1 MASPD
6 FTHWSAIKAP
16 RYGNAVTATAN
27 FAGDTNARKPLASGM
42 TPAWLLLDC
51 APVAIAT
58 RLAILFRQMTGAPI
72 RHCPSLQYQ
81 TPNVFYLYIFG
92 FTVALLVVNRAYGLY
107 DSLVSRSGL
116 REQRLSLEACMMAGL
131 ILAGALYLAR
141 QDSVSRAVV
150 TATILISAFL
160 LALRRG
166 IWRYITYKR
175 LAKGINTRNVLIVG
189 TGTAAV
195 AVSNHLQRISRLG
208 YVTKGFVR
216 TESDSYSSTENI
228 LGDTSEIR
236 RLVRQHFID
245 EIFVTGPCERGLIKS
260 LLIEASESGVDVRV
274 VPDLYDGIAWNA
286 PVEYVGQFPTLPLHR
301 RQIPV
306 LGLMMKRF
314 FDMAMS
320 SLAIIALSPILLTIA
335 LAVRL
340 DSEGPILYA
349 SQRIG
354 RKGRTFKCFKFRTM
368 VMDAE
373 ALKESLQHMNERD
386 GVLFKMSC
394 DPRVTRLG
402 SFLRK
407 YSLDELPQF
416 LNVLTGDMSI
426 VGPRPPL
433 AAEVS
438 QYELPH
444 LRRLDVLPGIT
455 GLWQVHAR
463 QDPSFDNYISLDT
476 AYVDNWSLWLDM
488 KIMTR
493 TFGVVLSGTGN

>member
-16 RYGNAVTATAN
+16 RYENSVSAASFGA
-27 FAGDTNARKPLASGM
+27 DREARKPLYSGM
-42 TPAWLLLDC
+42 TAMWMLLDC
-51 APVAIAT
+51 ATVAFAT
-58 RLAILFRQMTGAPI
+58 GLAILFREMTNVPLL
-72 RHCPSLQYQ
+72 HSTNLQYQ
-81 TPNVFYLYIFG
+81 TPSVFFLYIFG
-92 FTVALLVVNRAYGLY
+92 FAIVLLVVNRAYGLY

-116 REQRLSLEACMMAGL
+116 REQRLSVEACMMSGL

-150 TATILISAFL
+150 TATILTSALL

-166 IWRYITYKR
+166 IWRYITYRR
-175 LAKGINTRNVLIVG
+175 LAQGINTRNVLIVG

-208 YVTKGFVR
+208 YVCKGFVH
-216 TESDSYSSTENI
+216 TESDNYNSADNV
-228 LGDTSEIR
+228 LGDISEIR

-245 EIFVTGPCERGLIKS
+245 EIFVTGPCERGLIKR
-260 LLIEASESGVDVRV
+260 LLVEASESGVDVRV
-274 VPDLYDGIAWNA
+274 VPDLYDGIAWNQ

-301 RQIPV
+301 KQIPV

-314 FDMAMS
+314 FDIAMS
-320 SLAIIALSPILLTIA
+320 SLAIIALSPILLLIA
-335 LAVRL
+335 LVVRF
-340 DSEGPILYA
+340 DSEGPVLYP

-373 ALKESLQHMNERD
+373 ARKEALLHMNERD

-394 DPRVTRLG
+394 DPRVTRIG

-433 AAEVS
+433 ASEVS

-463 QDPSFDNYISLDT
+463 QDPSFDSYISLDT